1 MRLRVKDLSTKC
13 FPHPFGLMLAWSAKG
28 LDQIDFDEVQT
39 VHFSTRS
46 ECEVFKCVVEEKK
59 LSCVIRYD
67 YGPLEEVTQYSW
79 TFSKGMLTKQ
89 EIANS
94 KGAVYWLK
102 YTHNEFGAIT
112 SLEHSCGA
120 KINITYDSQ
129 SNVVSVS
136 GNEEARKQV
145 FQTYF
150 MEWCPESRL
159 LDCRLTHK
167 QDIKGTDWDDEC
179 LFSMIGHLHP

>member
-1 MRLRVKDLSTKC
+1 MRLRVKDLATQWY
-13 FPHPFGLMLAWSAKG
+13 PNPFGLMLAWSAKG

-39 VHFSTRS
+39 IHFSTRA
-46 ECEVFKCVVEEKK
+46 ECEVFKRVIEERK
-59 LSCVIRYD
+59 LSCVLRYD
-67 YGPLEEVTQYSW
+67 EGMMNEVTQYSW
-79 TFSKGMLTKQ
+79 AFSKGMLTKH

-102 YTHNEFGAIT
+102 YSYNEFGAIT
-112 SLEHSCGA
+112 SMEHSCGA
-120 KINITYDSQ
+120 KINVTYDSQ

-150 MEWCPESRL
+150 MEWCPENKL
-159 LDCRLTHK
+159 LDCRLAHQK
-167 QDIKGTDWDDEC
+167 DQDVTDWDDEC
-179 LFSMIGHLHP
+179 LFDMIGHFP